1 MEILNLI
8 FNAENIRTAIIIIAI
23 LYISKSQELK
33 IEKRFV
39 DFEKRFVDFKVEII
53 KTIDEKLITFHTILK
68 DNDFAHLNRT
78 IKALTFTLEKNK
90 ILDAEDKKYV
100 DSYLDEK

>member
-1 MEILNLI
+1 MEIINLI
-8 FNAENIRTAIIIIAI
+8 FSGENIRTLIVIVAI

-33 IEKRFV
+33 IEKRLSS
-39 DFEKRFVDFKVEII
+39 FENEIR
-53 KTIDEKLITFHTILK
+53 KTIDEKLTAFHTLLK

-90 ILDAEDKKYV
+90 IRTGR
-100 DSYLDEK
+100 